1 MSKEERNHWLEM
13 HKDELDEA
21 DRDDELK
28 ELKVKMKSS
37 DDETQSELRKLADEI
52 RERKLKEAEAE
63 IKAADE
69 AAQSDNEYKKL
80 QEAKKGEEPSEEPAE
95 EQPQEPVV
103 EQPQEPVNDEVKE

>member
-21 DRDDELK
+21 NREAELK
-28 ELKVKMKSS
+28 ELKQKMKSK
-37 DDETQSELRKLADEI
+37 DDESQSYLRELADEI
-52 RERKLKEAEAE
+52 RARKLKEAEAE

-80 QEAKKGEEPSEEPAE
+80 QEAKKGEEPADERS
-95 EQPQEPVV
+95 QELAG
-103 EQPQEPVNDEVKE
+103 DEVKQ